1 MKKKLEEIIKNSYSV
16 CCFINDYE
24 TLEKVLDEIEEINSL
39 PENILHDFILS
50 SIETVIN
57 DVLELNCMLDKYNTE
72 FLDIAA
78 KLNVS
83 EYDGEL
89 IKNYQITQEKLKVIN
104 KLSELAEKCLDK
116 LLNICTFNESV
127 KCALKLEIP
136 ELYENIFCLVD
147 AEEELAEYLY
157 GRILSF
163 YKLEK
168 DEKLK
173 LINKAINDFVLDI
186 ENYINLDDNEN
197 KRLVKTFYKERAKL
211 KKRLLELEETEE

>member
-1 MKKKLEEIIKNSYSV
+1 MYIIKKIVYTI
-16 CCFINDYE
+16 CLLY
-24 TLEKVLDEIEEINSL
+24 TLNL
-39 PENILHDFILS
+39 ILS

-116 LLNICTFNESV
+116 LCVVSRFVNES
-127 KCALKLEIP
+127 KE
-136 ELYENIFCLVD
+136 
-147 AEEELAEYLY
+147 
-157 GRILSF
+157 
-163 YKLEK
+163 
-168 DEKLK
+168 EKL
-173 LINKAINDFVLDI
+173 
-186 ENYINLDDNEN
+186 
-197 KRLVKTFYKERAKL
+197 
-211 KKRLLELEETEE
+211 